1 MTTIKITKKDMVEAI
16 TEYLSAQ
23 GQRMTNLKKA
33 SEEQLKS
40 YIEKYEINIQ
50 EFAKNRKE
58 EMKKQRAIDKKAKEK
73 RNEEDEERNRK
84 WNERRTAI
92 KIISSVLDFDIFRLR
107 DSIHKQLLDTI
118 HYRNNKAEID
128 AENELN
134 KKICDQMFQKL
145 QNEKPLILERVNNNT
160 INANGVNV
168 VMGYEK
174 GVETHEFYINWSKSY
189 CELELFGNVYDIGLL
204 PTIAEQYKL
213 YINGKSN
220 WIVEKQ
226 NRRRIYVDN
235 WGETS
240 TVMPNEVFKFI
251 ADKLTDK
258 QIAEI
263 NEFIMNSRHFTE
275 HSAEVE
281 FCVKCKVEEPAEGKF
296 DGWLICSCVGNYC
309 GNCSPT
315 NNCPN
320 YPDCDCECEMCAVEE
335 EEEEEICEKC
345 MLIEC
350 CCEADR
356 LQVIKD
362 DERARA
368 EGYIEI
374 GGRWVKK

>member
-23 GQRMTNLKKA
+23 GKRMTNLKKA
-33 SEEQLKS
+33 SEEQLQS
-40 YIEKYEINIQ
+40 LIEKYEINIQ

-73 RNEEDEERNRK
+73 RDEEDEERNRE

-92 KIISSVLDFDIFRLR
+92 KKISSVLDFDIFRLR

-128 AENELN
+128 ADNELN

-189 CELELFGNVYDIGLL
+189 CELELFGNVYDAGLL
-204 PTIAEQYKL
+204 TTIAEQYKL
-213 YINGKSN
+213 YINGKAN

-226 NRRRIYVDN
+226 NRRRIYVDT
-235 WGETS
+235 WGETQ
-240 TVMPNEVFKFI
+240 TIMPNEVFKFI
-251 ADKLTDK
+251 SDKLTDK

-263 NEFIMNSRHFTE
+263 NEFIIHLRFEKNQMETCWKCETKIDTE
-275 HSAEVE
+275 
-281 FCVKCKVEEPAEGKF
+281 KDK
-296 DGWLICSCVGNYC
+296 GWEYCSCLDAHFC
-309 GNCSPT
+309 SRCSPT
-315 NNCPN
+315 NTCFCEC
-320 YPDCDCECEMCAVEE
+320 DGSCDCANCVFEVWSDEE
-335 EEEEEICEKC
+335 
-345 MLIEC
+345 
-350 CCEADR
+350 
-356 LQVIKD
+356 
-362 DERARA
+362 
-368 EGYIEI
+368 
-374 GGRWVKK
+374 GGGVVRCS